1 MEQFLLNNLPR
12 GTVISEVNS
21 VDHFYTDGSS
31 VGACFRVG
39 IHLEYVYV
47 YPDGSAWGTGPN
59 VNKVREWI
67 AKYGSN
73 LTETKKDSPFQ
84 STLQDRQLAHQ

>member
-1 MEQFLLNNLPR
+1 MEQFLLNNLPK
-12 GTVISEVNS
+12 GTVISEVSS
-21 VDHFYTDGSS
+21 VDHFYTDGAT

-47 YPDGSAWGTGPN
+47 YPDGSAWGIGPN

-67 AKYGSN
+67 AKYVSMME
-73 LTETKKDSPFQ
+73 ETVHSDPCQ
-84 STLQDRQLAHQ
+84 STLQDTQRVRQ